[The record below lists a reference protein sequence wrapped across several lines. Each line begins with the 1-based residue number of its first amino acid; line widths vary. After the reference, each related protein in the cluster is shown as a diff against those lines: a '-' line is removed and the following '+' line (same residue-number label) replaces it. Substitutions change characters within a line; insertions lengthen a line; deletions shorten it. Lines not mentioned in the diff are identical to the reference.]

1 MNKERIQELMNKA
14 IDNLIAEDE
23 QRELNLYLE
32 NDPALQKSFNEIK
45 KSSALI
51 NNLPEYEPSSNIKKN
66 ILNTVESSNKN
77 MHEKILTKKM
87 PFVLK
92 HKIILP
98 FAFGVV
104 ACLVFM
110 LLWNSQDESTYN
122 KESVSGSMGMME
134 TLPYDSREIYS
145 TELLGIESSFG
156 IYQNR
161 DTLFVTI
168 DKKNSE
174 QISVGYRF
182 QPEFF
187 SFVGVKENIPTSPVV
202 KNRDGVA
209 SVVLSDSSKAYM
221 MFQILKP
228 SSEMDIKISNAE
240 RQIFRYKFAVG
251 SKIR

>member
-1 MNKERIQELMNKA
+1 MNKERIHELMNKVV
-14 IDNLIAEDE
+14 DDLITDAEFA
-23 QRELNLYLE
+23 ELNSYLE
-32 NDPALQKSFNEIK
+32 NDPALRKSFDEIK
-45 KSSALI
+45 KSLALVDD
-51 NNLPEYEPSSNIKKN
+51 LPEYEPSANIKKN
-66 ILNTVESSNKN
+66 ILNNVESSNKKVS
-77 MHEKILTKKM
+77 EKFMQRKM
-87 PFVLK
+87 PFILK

-98 FAFGVV
+98 VAFGIA
-104 ACLVFM
+104 ACLMFIF
-110 LLWNSQDESTYN
+110 LWNNPDKSTYN

-182 QPEFF
+182 QPEFL

-202 KNRDGVA
+202 KNRDGAA

-228 SSEMDIKISNAE
+228 SSEMDIKISNSE

-251 SKIR
+251 SKNR